1 MLYRWVSLVLTL
13 WWVNRYIPERERV
26 WVLALMGVCAFVF
39 AGWRR
44 NREAL
49 LFSTALTVTALA
61 TLWMLPPHEM
71 IVYWPNFLF
80 VLALLAQQQAM
91 RKLVARYELPV
102 AVQSAMIVIGCV
114 TMWRLVSDWVTM
126 SASGFYLTAAWS
138 GLAFVVI
145 GCGVVLR
152 EKVYR
157 WMGLGILAASVGRVV
172 VFDVWKLEAAYRM
185 LSFLV
190 LGFVLVAL
198 GFIYNKYQDKIRQW
212 L

>member
-1 MLYRWVSLVLTL
+1 
-13 WWVNRYIPERERV
+13 
-26 WVLALMGVCAFVF
+26 
-39 AGWRR
+39 
-44 NREAL
+44 
-49 LFSTALTVTALA
+49 
-61 TLWMLPPHEM
+61 
-71 IVYWPNFLF
+71 
-80 VLALLAQQQAM
+80 
-91 RKLVARYELPV
+91 
-102 AVQSAMIVIGCV
+102 MIVIGCV

-138 GLAFVVI
+138 GLAFATI

-172 VFDVWKLEAAYRM
+172 IFDVWKLETAYRM